1 MKKTLLITL
10 LFCIATI
17 CSAQSDPIK
26 FLGIPV
32 DGPRAQ
38 FESSLKAKGF
48 KYDNYDGAYVGQFNG
63 KNVNVVIHTNHD
75 IVDRVA
81 VVFPKTSILNLRLE
95 YNRLL
100 KQLNN
105 TGKYM
110 GFLNQEIPDGEDI
123 DYEITLHK
131 KDYQC
136 VFSYFDQTR
145 DPSELIDA
153 LMDRVLSNILTEEE
167 LASYKKHIKETM
179 DNPDEAQDDELESM
193 MSEFSKKLEE
203 GSIDEEKAYAFII
216 SFENTLRDL
225 ADGHVW
231 FTINDSTRQIVLYY
245 DNIHNQ
251 AHGEDL

>member
-1 MKKTLLITL
+1 MKKTFLIYLMLLL
-10 LFCIATI
+10 AAT
-17 CSAQSDPIK
+17 CFAQSDPIK

-38 FESSLKAKGF
+38 FISELKTKGF
-48 KYDNYDGAYVGQFNG
+48 SYAYNDIYIGQFNG
-63 KNVNVVIHTNHD
+63 QKVQVFVHTNHD
-75 IVDRVA
+75 IVDRV
-81 VVFPKTSILNLRLE
+81 VVIYPESSERKLHSE

-110 GFLNQEIPDGEDI
+110 GFLNQEIPDGEDV
-123 DYEITLHK
+123 DYEITIHK
-131 KDYQC
+131 KNYQC

-153 LMDRVLSNILTEEE
+153 LMDRVLSNILTAEE
-167 LASYKKHIKETM
+167 LASYKKQIKETM
-179 DNPDEAQDDELESM
+179 DSPDEAQEDELESM

-216 SFENTLRDL
+216 SFEDTLREH

-231 FTINDSTRQIVLYY
+231 FTINEAGNQILLYY
-245 DNIHNQ
+245 DNVHNQ